1 MFSHAISCRLAHIIG
16 AAQLNKLLTIFADDY
31 LAAGTFESLHE
42 LEQLLSCIAVLF
54 KVLQSFGMAVSDA
67 KSKAVFALRGTL
79 SPSIR
84 RKFIRKGS
92 DGPLLRI
99 PQLGGDLC
107 IPLVS
112 QFRYLGVQLN
122 YTTFEN
128 ATLHHRLDK
137 GKAAFSVWARSS
149 RADIICPPANAST
162 FGVLVFGLPWHID

>member
-84 RKFIRKGS
+84 RKFIRKGN

-107 IPLVS
+107 IPIVS
-112 QFRYLGVQLN
+112 QFRYLGVQL
-122 YTTFEN
+122 
-128 ATLHHRLDK
+128 RLPL
-137 GKAAFSVWARSS
+137 AVWARSS
-149 RADIICPPANAST
+149 RADIICPPVNAST
-162 FGVLVFGLPWHID
+162 SGELVLGLPCHMD